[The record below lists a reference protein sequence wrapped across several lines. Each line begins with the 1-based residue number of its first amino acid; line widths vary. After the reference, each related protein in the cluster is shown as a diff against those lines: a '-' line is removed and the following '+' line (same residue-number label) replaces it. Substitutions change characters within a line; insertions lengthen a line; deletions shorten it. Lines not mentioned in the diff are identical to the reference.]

1 MFKWFGGKQAEAPS
15 SEWTSEHR
23 MAGLKNEASD
33 LKMEIDKIQHSLNT
47 ILTITTRATKDER
60 TAIVTSSLQ
69 TLTKVNNFLNKVVR

>member
-15 SEWTSEHR
+15 SEWTTEHR
-23 MAGLKNEASD
+23 IDGLKNEASD
-33 LKMEIDKIQHSLNT
+33 LKMEIDKAQHSLNT